1 MISTNRFAKRS
12 NIARGL
18 LLPALLLLAWQWAS
32 SRGAASAYVFVPVS
46 QLWTALRDLAAS
58 GELVLHLRA
67 SLVRTI
73 AAIVLGG
80 VAGIACGALVT
91 QSRIADRL
99 ISPLFHA
106 IRQVPLLGLAPL
118 LALWVGTGDA
128 AKLLVVAIAAFYPTM
143 LNTSEGMRQVP
154 LRLREVA
161 EVLTMTRAQTFRHLL
176 LPAALPS
183 IVTGL
188 AHAQAFGWLACIG
201 AELLFSAGPGMGSL
215 LVHAEEAG
223 RMDIVLVALLVVA
236 LLAQAMHLLFQRF
249 TKAFS

>member
-1 MISTNRFAKRS
+1 MTASDRIINLC
-12 NIARGL
+12 RGL

-32 SRGAASAYVFVPVS
+32 GRGAASAYVFVPLS
-46 QLWTALRDLAAS
+46 QLWDGLRELAAS

-67 SLVRTI
+67 SLVRTFV
-73 AAIVLGG
+73 AIVSGAT
-80 VAGIACGALVT
+80 AGIACGTLVT
-91 QSRIADRL
+91 QSRIVDRL
-99 ISPLFHA
+99 VSPLFHA

-143 LNTSEGMRQVP
+143 LNTSEGIRNVP
-154 LRLREVA
+154 LSLGEVA
-161 EVLTMTRAQTFRHLL
+161 AVLTFTRAQTFRYVL

-201 AELLFSAGPGMGSL
+201 AELLFSAGPGIGSL

-223 RMDIVLVALLVVA
+223 RMDIVLVALLIVA
-236 LLAQAMHLLFQRF
+236 FLAQGMHLLFQRL
-249 TKAFS
+249 TIAMS

>member
-1 MISTNRFAKRS
+1 MIATDRITNVC
-12 NIARGL
+12 RGL

-32 SRGAASAYVFVPVS
+32 GRGAASAYVFVPLP
-46 QLWTALRDLAAS
+46 QLWDGFRELAAS

-67 SLVRTI
+67 SLVRTF
-73 AAIVLGG
+73 AAIVAGAA
-80 VAGIACGALVT
+80 AGIACGTLVT

-99 ISPLFHA
+99 VSPLFHA

-143 LNTSEGMRQVP
+143 LNTSEGIRNVP
-154 LRLREVA
+154 LALREVGA
-161 EVLTMTRAQTFRHLL
+161 VLTFTRAQAFRHVL

-201 AELLFSAGPGMGSL
+201 AELLFSAGPGIGSL

-223 RMDIVLVALLVVA
+223 RMDIVLVALLIVA
-236 LLAQAMHLLFQRF
+236 LLAQAMHLLFQRL
-249 TKAFS
+249 TKAMS